1 MFPQLWEATLRCHW
15 VMKPGHAAPSM
26 PKVSVA
32 ISIKIY
38 NKTNNK
44 NIFDPKL
51 EKNKNKC
58 PSQS

>member
-51 EKNKNKC
+51 EKK
-58 PSQS
+58 